1 MDTLRKTFH
10 WVEKTAYSTWK
21 FWIKRKNKSKNSKK
35 KNDRNGQ
42 MSVVDKTR
50 FKWQSQPAIWNY
62 FELPI

>member
-50 FKWQSQPAIWNY
+50 FK
-62 FELPI
+62 